1 MLPYGASPKTVIK
14 LMVGNFKST
23 VSSLGGASNGLSFYK
38 SLILASI
45 IEAETFVS
53 GERKIIAGVYL
64 NRLRK
69 NYKLQADA
77 TVKYIKMSKI
87 LKLREKISK
96 LKKLLETP
104 ADNFERKR
112 LEREI
117 KTLTKRAT
125 IVTYRDLRIES
136 PYNTYLVYG
145 LPPSPICNPGLN
157 ALKAALR
164 PKQTPYLFYFWVPD
178 ENRHDFSTSYTEH
191 INKLRRVRTRNRIR
205 N

>member
-1 MLPYGASPKTVIK
+1 
-14 LMVGNFKST
+14 
-23 VSSLGGASNGLSFYK
+23 
-38 SLILASI
+38 
-45 IEAETFVS
+45 
-53 GERKIIAGVYL
+53 
-64 NRLRK
+64 
-69 NYKLQADA
+69 
-77 TVKYIKMSKI
+77 MSKI